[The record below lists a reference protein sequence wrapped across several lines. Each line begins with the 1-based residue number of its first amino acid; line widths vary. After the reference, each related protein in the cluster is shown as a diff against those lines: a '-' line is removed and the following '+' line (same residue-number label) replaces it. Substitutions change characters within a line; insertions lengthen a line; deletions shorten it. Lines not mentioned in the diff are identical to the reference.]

1 MKSASKYSK
10 LPEKQAKLV
19 KNFYPK
25 TPKQRELQEL
35 IEENEIIIAK
45 GVAGSGKS
53 YVALA
58 TALNLLGE
66 VYTKI
71 ILVKSVTTIPGEE
84 IGFLKGGL
92 EEKMEPFMMS
102 YTWNIDKMCG
112 KNASKDLLGKG
123 LLEILPIAYMRGLSI
138 DSSIVIFDETQN
150 ISHET
155 FKTIITRIGENCKY
169 IFLGDTEQVDRK
181 KKQESSLQTMIDILG
196 PTGLVKTLEFGDDD
210 CVRNPKIP
218 KILEVLRQNNI

>member
-19 KNFYPK
+19 KNFFPK
-25 TPKQRELQEL
+25 TPKQKELQEL
-35 IEENEIIIAK
+35 IEDNEIVIAK

-112 KNASKDLLGKG
+112 KNASKDLLSKG

-196 PTGLVKTLEFGDDD
+196 PTGLVKTLEFSDDD